1 MPGTVVIKYL
11 EEKVT
16 KKLKTTEV
24 KEGYISSEADNINK
38 ASCRDVVGALGTI
51 KIFSCRIL

>member
-38 ASCRDVVGALGTI
+38 ASCRDVVKALG
-51 KIFSCRIL
+51 